1 MKTLVI
7 YDSYF
12 SNTEQIA
19 QAIAS
24 ELDAQ
29 GEVVVKKIS
38 DAVLD
43 DLQGVELLLVGSPTR
58 GFRPTPTILDFI
70 KGLPDGGL
78 KDVKTAGFDTRIGGE
93 DIDSK
98 FLRGLVKMG
107 GYAAKPIDK
116 ALIKKGGTQALP
128 PEGFFVGDT
137 EGPLKEGELERAAEW
152 VKGL

>member
-24 ELDAQ
+24 ALKAQ
-29 GEVVVKKIS
+29 GEVVVKKIA
-38 DAVLD
+38 DTVLD
-43 DLQGVELLLVGSPTR
+43 DLQGVGLLLVGSPTR
-58 GFRPTPTILDFI
+58 GFRPTPAILDFI
-70 KGLPDGGL
+70 KGLPDGRL

-98 FLRGLVKMG
+98 FLRGMVKMG

-116 ALIKKGGTQALP
+116 ALIKKGGTQVLP

-137 EGPLKEGELERAAEW
+137 EGPLKEGELQRAAEW